1 MKTNRSITREKAM
14 TILYQIFLYN
24 KNKINYDV
32 DEVINEMIE
41 GLDIEDRKRIDI
53 EFLTKLIKGVI
64 ENINVI
70 DENINKYLTNWNI
83 DRLGLTDQAITRIS
97 VYELIYTD
105 TPSLVC
111 INEAI
116 ELSKKYSDEKVTKMI
131 NGVLDKIYHEREDNE

>member
-53 EFLTKLIKGVI
+53 EFLTKLKG
-64 ENINVI
+64 
-70 DENINKYLTNWNI
+70 
-83 DRLGLTDQAITRIS
+83 
-97 VYELIYTD
+97 
-105 TPSLVC
+105 
-111 INEAI
+111 
-116 ELSKKYSDEKVTKMI
+116 
-131 NGVLDKIYHEREDNE
+131 

>member
-53 EFLTKLIKGVI
+53 EFF
-64 ENINVI
+64 N
-70 DENINKYLTNWNI
+70 
-83 DRLGLTDQAITRIS
+83 
-97 VYELIYTD
+97 
-105 TPSLVC
+105 
-111 INEAI
+111 
-116 ELSKKYSDEKVTKMI
+116 
-131 NGVLDKIYHEREDNE
+131 

>member
-83 DRLGLTDQAITRIS
+83 DRLGLTDQAITRMS
-97 VYELIYTD
+97 VYELMYTD

>member
-83 DRLGLTDQAITRIS
+83 DRLGLADQAITRIS
-97 VYELIYTD
+97 VYELMYTD

-116 ELSKKYSDEKVTKMI
+116 ELSKKYSDEKVSKMI

>member
-83 DRLGLTDQAITRIS
+83 ERLGLTDQAITRIS
-97 VYELIYTD
+97 VYELMYTD

>member
-83 DRLGLTDQAITRIS
+83 NRLGLTDQAITRIS
-97 VYELIYTD
+97 VYELMYTD